1 MFVTCLSSLSRGIRN
16 EVENNSSGRSVF
28 VKLTYSA
35 ENWKI
40 SAATLP
46 NYFVA
51 IAGGTTV
58 YNLFLYQQTT
68 IYMIFGRPEIV
79 HTLCKIL
86 TGITSY

>member
-16 EVENNSSGRSVF
+16 EVENNSLGRSVF

-40 SAATLP
+40 ACAATRP

-51 IAGGTTV
+51 NAGGATV
-58 YNLFLYQQTT
+58 YNHF
-68 IYMIFGRPEIV
+68 
-79 HTLCKIL
+79 
-86 TGITSY
+86 